1 MLENA
6 SAMRPKLVIVEG
18 IMGSG
23 KSTTVL
29 RTADRLAAAGF
40 RSVGI
45 TEGTAP
51 HPIRFDW
58 DMPWEEVDLAQLME
72 SSIAKWRAF
81 IDRIS
86 NSEPIHIIDGQL
98 FHGNFTSIFLIE
110 AGKDTLRNYV
120 RSVLAA
126 IEPMRPLLIY
136 FRQNE
141 VGDAIRWIASQR
153 GNAWVQYQTDW
164 KLTSPYA
171 IRRGLSGLDGL
182 IELYRDY
189 RAITDQLFAELDVP
203 KIRIENSRREWPK
216 YQAII
221 DHALL

>member
-6 SAMRPKLVIVEG
+6 SALRPKLVIVEG

-29 RTADRLAAAGF
+29 RTADRLTAAGF
-40 RSVGI
+40 RCVGI
-45 TEGTAP
+45 TEGTTP

-58 DMPWEEVDLAQLME
+58 NMPWEEVDLAHLME

-86 NSEPIHIIDGQL
+86 TSETVHIIDGQL

-110 AGKDTLRNYV
+110 AGKDALRNYV

-126 IEPMRPLLIY
+126 IDPMQPMLIY
-136 FRQNE
+136 FRQND

-203 KIRIENSRREWPK
+203 KVSIENSRRDWPK
-216 YQAII
+216 YHAII